1 MSARG
6 PSVEGEPVH
15 GFILTLNEEI
25 HIERCIAS
33 ISKYCATVLVIDSGS
48 TDRTC
53 DIARALGA
61 EVIVHPFTTHAAQ
74 VNAAIDHLEARGGW
88 LMRIDADEVLEPPK
102 DGLLVPAGEAAD
114 GLIVRRHIHFM
125 GRRMLHGGLQPNWH
139 LRLWR
144 VGKGRCEQRWMD
156 EHIFVD
162 GRTRTTAIEIADI
175 NLNPVG
181 WWTAKHNGY
190 ASREAIEVLA
200 RKYPLLDRAAPEA
213 APLHGPVRL
222 KRLVK
227 ERLFNR
233 LPGGMRAKIYFFWR
247 YWLRLG
253 FLDGAEGYFFHFLQ
267 VYWYRTLIDC
277 KVREIEIY
285 RDANQVSLEQAV
297 TAITGLH
304 VR

>member
-1 MSARG
+1 MTAPTIPAR
-6 PSVEGEPVH
+6 GEPVH
-15 GFILTLNEEI
+15 AFILTLDEDK
-25 HIERCIAS
+25 HIARCIAS
-33 ISKYCATVLVIDSGS
+33 IRAYCASVLVIDSGS

-53 DIARALGA
+53 AIARELGA

-74 VNAAIDHLEARGGW
+74 VNAAIDHLESRGGW
-88 LMRIDADEVLEPPK
+88 LMRIDADEVLEPPT
-102 DGLLVPAGEAAD
+102 DGVLVPPGEAAD
-114 GLIVRRHIHFM
+114 GLIVRRHIHFL

-144 VGKGRCEQRWMD
+144 AGKGRCEQRWMD
-156 EHIFVD
+156 EHIYVE
-162 GRTRTTAIEIADI
+162 GPTRTTALEIADI

-200 RKYPLLDRAAPEA
+200 RKYPLLDRAPPA
-213 APLHGPVRL
+213 AQTLHGPVRL

-227 ERLFNR
+227 ERLFER
-233 LPGGMRAKIYFFWR
+233 LPGGMRAKVYFFWR

-253 FLDGAEGYFFHFLQ
+253 FLDGSEGYFFHFLQ

-277 KVREIEIY
+277 KVREIELY
-285 RDANQVSLEQAV
+285 RDAHQVPLKDAV
-297 TAITGLH
+297 TAVTGLR
-304 VR
+304 V

>member
-1 MSARG
+1 MTAVAI
-6 PSVEGEPVH
+6 PSRGEPVH
-15 GFILTLNEEI
+15 AFILTLDEEK
-25 HIERCIAS
+25 HIARCIAS
-33 ISKYCATVLVIDSGS
+33 IQRYCASVLVIDSGS
-48 TDRTC
+48 SDRTC
-53 DIARALGA
+53 AIARELGA

-74 VNAAIDHLEARGGW
+74 VNAAIGHLEGRGGW
-88 LMRIDADEVLEPPK
+88 LMRIDADEVLEPPR
-102 DGLLVPAGEAAD
+102 GGVLVAVGEAAD
-114 GLIVRRHIHFM
+114 GLIVRRHIHFL

-144 VGKGRCEQRWMD
+144 AGSGRCEERWMD
-156 EHIFVD
+156 EHIFVA
-162 GRTRTTAIEIADI
+162 GPTRTTDLEIADI

-200 RKYPLLDRAAPEA
+200 RKYALLDREPPSAET
-213 APLHGPVRL
+213 LHGPVRL
-222 KRLVK
+222 KRLIK

-233 LPGGMRAKIYFFWR
+233 LPGGMRAKVYFFWR

-277 KVREIEIY
+277 KVREIELY
-285 RDANQVSLEQAV
+285 RDTNRVPLEDAV
-297 TAITGLH
+297 TAVTGLK
-304 VR
+304 V

>member
-1 MSARG
+1 MPFAPVIL
-6 PSVEGEPVH
+6 PSGEPVH
-15 GFILTLNEEI
+15 AFILTLDEEK
-25 HIERCIAS
+25 HIARCIAS
-33 ISKYCATVLVIDSGS
+33 IREYCATVLVIDSGS

-53 DIARALGA
+53 EIAREMGA
-61 EVIVHPFTTHAAQ
+61 EVIVHPFTTHARQ
-74 VNAAIDHLEARGGW
+74 VNAAIAHIEGRGGW
-88 LMRIDADEVLEPPK
+88 LMRIDADEVLEPPP
-102 DGLLVPAGEAAD
+102 GGVLVSAGEASD
-114 GLIVRRHIHFM
+114 GLIVRRHIHFL

-144 VGKGRCEQRWMD
+144 AGTGRCEERWMD
-156 EHIFVD
+156 EHIFVA
-162 GRTRTTAIEIADI
+162 GPTRTTVIEIADI

-200 RKYPLLDRAAPEA
+200 RKYPLLDRAAPA
-213 APLHGPVRL
+213 AETLHGPVRL

-233 LPGGMRAKIYFFWR
+233 LPGGMRAKVYFFWR
-247 YWLRLG
+247 YWVRLG

-277 KVREIEIY
+277 KVREIELY
-285 RDANQVSLEQAV
+285 RDTNQVPLEDAVAAV
-297 TAITGLH
+297 TGLK
-304 VR
+304 V

>member
-1 MSARG
+1 MTALAPHSG
-6 PSVEGEPVH
+6 GEPVH
-15 GFILTLNEEI
+15 AFILTLDEDK
-25 HIERCIAS
+25 HIARCIAS
-33 ISKYCATVLVIDSGS
+33 IRAYCASVLVIDSGS

-53 DIARALGA
+53 AIARELGA

-74 VNAAIDHLEARGGW
+74 VNAAIAHLEARGGW
-88 LMRIDADEVLEPPK
+88 LMRIDADEVLEPPT
-102 DGLLVPAGEAAD
+102 DGVLVPPGEAAD
-114 GLIVRRHIHFM
+114 GLIVRRHIHFL

-144 VGKGRCEQRWMD
+144 AGKGRCEQRWMD
-156 EHIFVD
+156 EHIYVE
-162 GRTRTTAIEIADI
+162 GPTRTTALEIADI

-200 RKYPLLDRAAPEA
+200 RKYPLLDRAAPA
-213 APLHGPVRL
+213 AQTLHGPVRL

-227 ERLFNR
+227 ERLFER
-233 LPGGMRAKIYFFWR
+233 LPGGMRAKVYFFWR

-253 FLDGAEGYFFHFLQ
+253 FLDGGEGYFFHFLQ

-277 KVREIEIY
+277 KVREIELY
-285 RDANQVSLEQAV
+285 RDAHQVPLKDAVAAV
-297 TAITGLH
+297 TGLR
-304 VR
+304 V

>member
-1 MSARG
+1 MTGAPSARR
-6 PSVEGEPVH
+6 GEPVH
-15 GFILTLNEEI
+15 AFILTLNEEL
-25 HIERCIAS
+25 HIARCIAS
-33 ISKYCATVLVIDSGS
+33 IREHCASVLVIDSES
-48 TDRTC
+48 NDRTC
-53 DIARALGA
+53 EIAREMGA
-61 EVIVHPFTTHAAQ
+61 EVIVHRFTTHAAQ
-74 VNAAIDHLEARGGW
+74 VNVAIDHLAGRGGW
-88 LMRIDADEVLEPPK
+88 LMRIDADEVLEPPAE
-102 DGLLVPAGEAAD
+102 GLLVRAGETAD

-144 VGKGRCEQRWMD
+144 EGKGRCEQRWMD

-162 GRTRTTAIEIADI
+162 GRTRTTTRIEIADI

-200 RKYPLLDRAAPEA
+200 RKYPLLDREPPEA
-213 APLHGPVRL
+213 ATLHGPVRL

-233 LPGGMRAKIYFFWR
+233 LPGGMRAKAYFFWR
-247 YWLRLG
+247 YWVRLG

-285 RDANQVSLEQAV
+285 RDTNGVPLKDAVEAV
-297 TAITGLH
+297 TGLR
-304 VR
+304 V

>member
-1 MSARG
+1 MNVSAASG
-6 PSVEGEPVH
+6 PGEPVH
-15 GFILTLNEEI
+15 AFILTLNEEL

-33 ISKYCATVLVIDSGS
+33 IRGHCATVLVIDSGS

-53 DIARALGA
+53 EIAREMGA

-74 VNAAIDHLEARGGW
+74 VNAAIDHLDGRGGW
-88 LMRIDADEVLEPPK
+88 LMRIDADEVLEPPT
-102 DGLLVPAGEAAD
+102 DGVLVSAGEETD

-144 VGKGRCEQRWMD
+144 AGKGRCEQRWMD
-156 EHIFVD
+156 EHITVD
-162 GRTRTTAIEIADI
+162 GRTRTTRLEIADI

-200 RKYPLLDRAAPEA
+200 RKYPLLDRARPEA
-213 APLHGPVRL
+213 ASLHGPVRI

-233 LPGGMRAKIYFFWR
+233 LPGGMRAKVYFFWR
-247 YWLRLG
+247 YWIRLG
-253 FLDGAEGYFFHFLQ
+253 FLDGTEGYFFHFLQ

-285 RDANQVSLEQAV
+285 RDANQVSLEDAVAAV
-297 TAITGLH
+297 TGLR
-304 VR
+304 V

>member
-1 MSARG
+1 MSAA
-6 PSVEGEPVH
+6 VAAAAGEPVH
-15 GFILTLNEEI
+15 AFILTLDEEQ
-25 HIERCIAS
+25 HIARCIAS
-33 ISKYCATVLVIDSGS
+33 IREYCASVLVIDSGS

-53 DIARALGA
+53 AIARELGA
-61 EVIVHPFTTHAAQ
+61 EVIVHPFTTHSAQ
-74 VNAAIDHLEARGGW
+74 VNAAIEHLEGRGGW
-88 LMRIDADEVLEPPK
+88 LMRIDADEVLEPPPA
-102 DGLLVPAGEAAD
+102 GVLVAMGEAAD
-114 GLIVRRHIHFM
+114 GLIVRRHIHFL

-144 VGKGRCEQRWMD
+144 AGTGRCEQRWMD
-156 EHIFVD
+156 EHIYVE
-162 GRTRTTAIEIADI
+162 GPTRTTTLEIADI

-200 RKYPLLDRAAPEA
+200 RKYPLLDRATPA
-213 APLHGPVRL
+213 AETLHGPVRL

-233 LPGGMRAKIYFFWR
+233 LPGGMRAKAYFFWR
-247 YWLRLG
+247 YWVRLG

-277 KVREIEIY
+277 KVREIEQY
-285 RDANQVSLEQAV
+285 RDANQVTLKDAVAAV
-297 TAITGLH
+297 TGLR
-304 VR
+304 V

>member
-1 MSARG
+1 MTA
-6 PSVEGEPVH
+6 PAAPALGEPVH
-15 GFILTLNEEI
+15 AFILTLNEEL

-33 ISKYCATVLVIDSGS
+33 IREHCATVLVIDSGS
-48 TDRTC
+48 SDRTC
-53 DIARALGA
+53 EIARALGA

-74 VNAAIDHLEARGGW
+74 VNAAIDHLDGRGGW
-88 LMRIDADEVLEPPK
+88 LMRIDADEVLEPPSE
-102 DGLLVPAGEAAD
+102 GVLVPAGEAAD

-144 VGKGRCEQRWMD
+144 AGKGRCEERWMD

-162 GRTRTTAIEIADI
+162 GRTRTTRIEIADI

-200 RKYPLLDRAAPEA
+200 RKYSLLDREVPEA
-213 APLHGPVRL
+213 APLHGPVRV

-233 LPGGMRAKIYFFWR
+233 LPGGMRAKVYFFWR
-247 YWLRLG
+247 YWIRMG
-253 FLDGAEGYFFHFLQ
+253 FLDGTEGYFFHFLQ

-285 RDANQVSLEQAV
+285 REANQVPLKDAVAAV
-297 TAITGLH
+297 TGLR
-304 VR
+304 V